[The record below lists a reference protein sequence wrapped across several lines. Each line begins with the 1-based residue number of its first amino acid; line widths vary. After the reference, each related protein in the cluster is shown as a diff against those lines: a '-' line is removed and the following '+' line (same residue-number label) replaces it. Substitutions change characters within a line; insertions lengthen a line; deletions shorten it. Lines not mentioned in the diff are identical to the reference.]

1 MGHLQPLDY
10 HLNDMGKHILMLYKH
25 VYHYKSY
32 RIAQNFGGG
41 KLWRIS
47 AQSIYGRE
55 NIGGL
60 VILSALE
67 IDPVYVLLGC
77 FSKTPCLFRFTFNV
91 V

>member
-1 MGHLQPLDY
+1 MRQ
-10 HLNDMGKHILMLYKH
+10 ILFS
-25 VYHYKSY
+25 SY

-47 AQSIYGRE
+47 AQSIFGGE

-67 IDPVYVLLGC
+67 IDPVYVLLEC

>member
-1 MGHLQPLDY
+1 MSPRQSQGRALIT
-10 HLNDMGKHILMLYKH
+10 KILYECT
-25 VYHYKSY
+25 VIY

-47 AQSIYGRE
+47 AQSIFGGE

-67 IDPVYVLLGC
+67 IDPVYVLLEC
-77 FSKTPCLFRFTFNV
+77 FSKTLCLFRCRV
-91 V
+91 KIAV